1 MSFGL
6 TPDGF
11 VPKSLED
18 VLNDVVTRQ
27 RADLGPDIDTSP
39 FSVLGQLNGV
49 FASKLVELWEAGQ
62 ELYDALD
69 PDMASGVQQ
78 DALYSL
84 TNTLRHD
91 AKKSTVTAT
100 VNLSAATTIAAGDA
114 VASVQGNPVAR
125 FVNIEPMLNPGAA
138 PANVSVLFES
148 EEVGPVVANATTLNV
163 IETFIAGWN
172 SITNA
177 EDAALGSFVETD
189 AAYRIRR
196 LSELAAAGGG
206 TVNGIRADLSR
217 LPDVVA
223 VAVLENVT
231 DVTTADGLPPHSIEA
246 IVRGGDAQAIG
257 ESIATNK
264 VGGIQTHGTEPPVEV
279 VDEQGETYEI
289 YFSRPDEVTVFV
301 AIEVVTSADYVG
313 DEALAL
319 ALQAATTNKLD
330 PAYLDVGTDVYSGQM
345 VRVALRVTG
354 VLNASVGLS
363 LTAITEPDAGE
374 PSIPIAS
381 RELGVVLP
389 ANIAVVEVSS

>member
-6 TPDGF
+6 TPEGF

-49 FASKLVELWEAGQ
+49 FASKLVELWESGQ

-84 TNTLRHD
+84 TNTLRRD
-91 AKKSTVTAT
+91 AKKSTVVAT

-125 FVNIEPMLNPGAA
+125 FVNVEPMLNPGGA

-148 EEVGPVVANATTLNV
+148 EVGPVVANATTLNV

-196 LSELAAAGGG
+196 LAELAAAGGG

-289 YFSRPDEVTVFV
+289 YFSRPDEVTVFL
-301 AIEVVTSADYVG
+301 AIDVVTGPEYVG

-345 VRVALRVTG
+345 VRVALRVPG

-363 LTAITEPDAGE
+363 LTVISDPGAGQ
-374 PSIPIAS
+374 PSIAIAS
-381 RELGVVLP
+381 RQLAIVLP
-389 ANIAVVEVSS
+389 ANIAVTEFTQ

>member
-1 MSFGL
+1 
-6 TPDGF
+6 
-11 VPKSLED
+11 
-18 VLNDVVTRQ
+18 
-27 RADLGPDIDTSP
+27 
-39 FSVLGQLNGV
+39 
-49 FASKLVELWEAGQ
+49 
-62 ELYDALD
+62 
-69 PDMASGVQQ
+69 
-78 DALYSL
+78 
-84 TNTLRHD
+84 
-91 AKKSTVTAT
+91 
-100 VNLSAATTIAAGDA
+100 
-114 VASVQGNPVAR
+114 VQGNPVAR
-125 FVNIEPMLNPGAA
+125 FVNVEPMLNPTGA

-189 AAYRIRR
+189 AAYRLRR

-264 VGGIQTHGTEPPVEV
+264 VGGIQTHGTEPPVTV
-279 VDEQGETYEI
+279 VDQQGESYPI

-301 AIEVVTSADYVG
+301 AIDVVTSAEYVG

-345 VRVALRVTG
+345 VRVALRVPG

-363 LTAITEPDAGE
+363 TTAISDPDAGE
-374 PSIPIAS
+374 PSIAIAS
-381 RELGVVLP
+381 RQLAIVLP
-389 ANIAVVEVSS
+389 DNIAVAEFPS